1 MRSTPNA
8 PGAYTMPATTADSA
22 IEPGERVQALRAVE
36 ILLRIQRMALDYFPG
51 HDLETVAVLLT
62 VAAGS
67 LAPAHRSDEAQRIM
81 HDQPLSV
88 DWYRP
93 ISGRA
98 VAASCGVPRETVRR
112 RLEQLVEVGQIERLE
127 GGYRLCTDTLSRA
140 QNLAFVRALV
150 HELEGAHR
158 LLERSEPP

>member
-1 MRSTPNA
+1 MS
-8 PGAYTMPATTADSA
+8 ATDPPL
-22 IEPGERVQALRAVE
+22 EVQPGERVQALRAVE

-51 HDLETVAVLLT
+51 QDLETVAVLLT

-67 LAPAHRSDEAQRIM
+67 LSPAHRSDQAQRIM
-81 HDQPLSV
+81 DEEPLPT

-98 VAASCGVPRETVRR
+98 VAASCGFPRETVRR
-112 RLEQLVEVGQIERLE
+112 RLEQLAEVGQIERVE
-127 GGYRLCTDTLSRA
+127 GGYRLCKDSLSRG

-158 LLERSEPP
+158 LLERLQTP

>member
-1 MRSTPNA
+1 M
-8 PGAYTMPATTADSA
+8 
-22 IEPGERVQALRAVE
+22 
-36 ILLRIQRMALDYFPG
+36 
-51 HDLETVAVLLT
+51 LLT

-67 LAPAHRSDEAQRIM
+67 LSPAHRSDEAQRIM
-81 HDQPLSV
+81 HDQPLSS

-98 VAASCGVPRETVRR
+98 VAASCGLPRETVRR
-112 RLEQLVEVGQIERLE
+112 RLELLAEGGQIERIE
-127 GGYRLCTDTLSRA
+127 GGYRLCQDSLSRG
-140 QNLAFVRALV
+140 QNLAFVRALI